1 MHARGLLEACRKVLM
16 VALFAVLG
24 GIASARAAETI
35 EQKDVDLSAVRDPQI
50 GAQVAIADFYGYFK
64 DEGLNVTLHW
74 TQSGADIITVM
85 AGGSV
90 YLGAA
95 SAFGRSLAS
104 SAVAVRTA
112 RNTARSVFG
121 LPSIQLFAAIRTEW
135 LYCSW
140 SDIGS
145 GSGLPET

>member
-1 MHARGLLEACRKVLM
+1 MRVDLPQQLGREYLFRRDRFRDAFDLAATASVMSIAYLL
-16 VALFAVLG
+16 
-24 GIASARAAETI
+24 ASAMT
-35 EQKDVDLSAVRDPQI
+35 VSA
-50 GAQVAIADFYGYFK
+50 
-64 DEGLNVTLHW
+64 
-74 TQSGADIITVM
+74 SGSMRSCCCI
-85 AGGSV
+85 
-90 YLGAA
+90 AA